1 MSIICFGSCGEDYKF
16 TKKCRKHGKCRDCE
30 IMLSDKLSCY
40 LTRAFLYLV
49 GKQQQLWQGYK
60 KRVYQILILIHPRI
74 GMMIGLVQIMEETA
88 AEGAMASRLPKLSI
102 RKDLHPLD
110 VWKSS
115 MTSLLIS
122 SELREMTLPEMR
134 SAFRICAASAESESM
149 HTLTKR
155 VSGYLPDS
163 AASDIKRL
171 AIRDPASDADQK
183 LRSTLFP
190 FRGARSA
197 EDFEES
203 TREGASEPIS
213 REWLP

>member
-1 MSIICFGSCGEDYKF
+1 MASVETVKLCFLINYHVISLARFFIWSANSSSYGKDI
-16 TKKCRKHGKCRDCE
+16 KKGVPK
-30 IMLSDKLSCY
+30 
-40 LTRAFLYLV
+40 
-49 GKQQQLWQGYK
+49 
-60 KRVYQILILIHPRI
+60 ILILIHPRI

-122 SELREMTLPEMR
+122 SELKEMTLPEMR

>member
-1 MSIICFGSCGEDYKF
+1 
-16 TKKCRKHGKCRDCE
+16 
-30 IMLSDKLSCY
+30 
-40 LTRAFLYLV
+40 
-49 GKQQQLWQGYK
+49 
-60 KRVYQILILIHPRI
+60 
-74 GMMIGLVQIMEETA
+74 MMIGLVQIMEETA

-213 REWLP
+213 REWLPYGIEDERKAAMITDKKMFFVFTITCFRYTIVIRHHF